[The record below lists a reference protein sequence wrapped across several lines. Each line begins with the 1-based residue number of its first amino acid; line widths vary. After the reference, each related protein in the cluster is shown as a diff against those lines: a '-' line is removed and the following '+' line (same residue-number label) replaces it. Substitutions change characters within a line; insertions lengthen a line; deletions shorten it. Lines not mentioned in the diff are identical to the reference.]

1 MNGNG
6 PNLHAHGCATFTPR
20 RAAQVPFL
28 SHLST
33 MKNTFQPLAQRATL
47 AMSFALF
54 GMAHWAAAQVTT
66 AVDCDLMGLVVN
78 VGSQENY
85 LNVYHPGGYLTSPS
99 SENTMDWLFT
109 DSEGNVI
116 HEETLVNENFVSF
129 NHSVPLTDTIFVSV
143 LLTNDSA
150 VLNGN
155 PVACWIEDYLVWVE
169 TEVIPGTFMGAWTL
183 GGSVGQDVS
192 ETTGMTALDPAAL
205 ELYPQP
211 ASDRLTLA
219 GLPASGQLVIRNLAG
234 QTVHLQQVTSPQL
247 VLDLAALQP
256 GMYVVQILN
265 RAGEPLQARRMFVA
279 R

>member
-1 MNGNG
+1 MQPTYLAGMMNSCLIR
-6 PNLHAHGCATFTPR
+6 PSAATLFLLMGIALGGMTLGTH
-20 RAAQVPFL
+20 AQV
-28 SHLST
+28 
-33 MKNTFQPLAQRATL
+33 
-47 AMSFALF
+47 
-54 GMAHWAAAQVTT
+54 T
-66 AVDCDLMGLVVN
+66 AVDCDQMGLVVN
-78 VGSQENY
+78 VGSQETA
-85 LNVYHPGGYLTSPS
+85 LSIYHPGGYLTHPQT
-99 SENTMDWLFT
+99 ENVMDWFFS
-109 DSEGNVI
+109 DGAGNVL
-116 HEETLVNENFVSF
+116 HEETLINENTVSF

-169 TEVIPGTFMGAWTL
+169 TEVIPGTFVGAWTL

-265 RAGEPLQARRMFVA
+265 RAGAPLQNRVR
-279 R
+279 